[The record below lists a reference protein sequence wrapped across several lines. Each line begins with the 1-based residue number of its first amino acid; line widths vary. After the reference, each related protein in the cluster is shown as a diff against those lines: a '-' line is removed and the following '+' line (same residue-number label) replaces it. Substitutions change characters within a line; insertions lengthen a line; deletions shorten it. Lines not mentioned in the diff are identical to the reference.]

1 MLIERRKILLSD
13 EKTIT
18 IPQQLYD
25 ELAELQRVDE
35 TIAKVIG
42 RLVDHYKDTTEEMSK
57 LLHVLE
63 DDSTE
68 WKQLEQRIN
77 RKLSMN
83 DATIVYQWRLT
94 CKKLAGSTSNT
105 DTAENKQPDQA

>member
-1 MLIERRKILLSD
+1 MS

-18 IPQQLYD
+18 IPQTLYD

-35 TIAKVIG
+35 TIPKVIA
-42 RLVDHYKDTTEEMSK
+42 RLLIHYKDTTEEMNK
-57 LLHVLE
+57 LLHVLK

-77 RKLSMN
+77 KKLSMN
-83 DATIVYQWRLT
+83 DAAIVYQWRLI
-94 CKKLAGSTSNT
+94 CKKLAEATPKPDIT
-105 DTAENKQPDQA
+105 ENESPANP